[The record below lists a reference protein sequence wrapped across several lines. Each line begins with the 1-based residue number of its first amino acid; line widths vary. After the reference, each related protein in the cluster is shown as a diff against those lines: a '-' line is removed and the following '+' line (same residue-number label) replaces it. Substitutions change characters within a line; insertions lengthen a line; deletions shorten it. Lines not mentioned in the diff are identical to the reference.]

1 MIGKCLRYCL
11 RGPYWVLLPNC
22 LRMPC
27 LFWSLH
33 AYKDTDP
40 EMYRKLRWQ
49 LAKYKVLRR
58 RLKLY
63 RRLGLLGKKDQ
74 R

>member
-1 MIGKCLRYCL
+1 MRYL
-11 RGPYWVLLPNC
+11 Y
-22 LRMPC
+22 
-27 LFWSLH
+27 WSLH

-49 LAKYKVLRR
+49 LAKHKVLRR

-63 RRLGLLGKKDQ
+63 KRLGLLEEKDQ
-74 R
+74 G